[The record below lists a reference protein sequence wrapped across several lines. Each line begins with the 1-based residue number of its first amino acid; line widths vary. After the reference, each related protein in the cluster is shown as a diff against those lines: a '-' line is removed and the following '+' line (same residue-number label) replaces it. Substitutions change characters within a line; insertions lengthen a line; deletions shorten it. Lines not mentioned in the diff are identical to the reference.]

1 MIVNNLINKIINM
14 TKNNKVRLII
24 KVMIIEK
31 ILKNIKN
38 RKINWNN

>member
-1 MIVNNLINKIINM
+1 M

-38 RKINWNN
+38 RKINWNNQKSILNRKKSDY